1 MNLAPVLSN
10 MKNIFPV
17 LLLTVPFFA
26 WSGADISNPLRVSVD
41 HSETSQTMS
50 AVDISIAGTNETEKD
65 TINQILK
72 DPNFVEK
79 FKLMHESLTQK
90 WNEFSGQMLSRASKE
105 VDRYNASFLFGLEGN
120 QIKLLGSNVAD
131 IELNILKMPI
141 QANAYYKF
149 EAKPSFHDGKQLRK
163 DIYVIGLN
171 GSSFISAG
179 TEIRITFFREFD
191 TKFESVFSELPYW
204 FDQIPRSASEMSKLK
219 VQEGVRLEI
228 IGKVS
233 VSKNVSNL
241 LSSTTLSAAIGYD
254 LFQGLF
260 MLDIFK
266 YTPNEV
272 RARFMGT
279 IDHGSLNAG
288 AALNGLTG
296 FKVMNLIP
304 KWFKRYTDFGLTA
317 NVTKSF
323 SFFDKYPIESHVV
336 DYFFRFKSEKDAS
349 PISAKCAQSGEGEFE
364 VSSQDQSPPTSE
376 QAFDQILNSVKS
388 GKFVSLFNPNL
399 RETAFSV
406 ALLKNAV
413 IAEKLACQDRALPA
427 ERRRVLHF
435 FQGRIASDGYSI
447 NFGPKL
453 GRIAGIEN
461 SVGGSESFIS
471 STNEKK
477 EFDYFLLL
485 NSTGKYTNHF
495 LFGRSENEYTTD
507 LDALYRSD
515 KDKNVLTFLNFYQH
529 LRYKQ
534 KNMSASD
541 LKDIYSE
548 VARSIPSQFPYRGDV
563 LNLIPKS
570 DQRNSLIS
578 IVYSLSQQAIVD
590 LDKMEKGELFQKL
603 SNFFENHPKKHLMN
617 LPRGLGD
624 GESKSFNEY
633 VVEVYNM
640 LNKLSWKAAEDISN
654 LPLEERTQIGRERYV
669 ALKELLGTPVFT
681 EFLFKEFL
689 PQLIHQDDA
698 TKAMSVQLNVQ
709 SDAIPRFE
717 ESFGDNQYSSIYDA
731 VLLLRTIINDRS
743 LDLRLESTTGQNNS
757 LNVSPI
763 AMKGFKLY

>member
-1 MNLAPVLSN
+1 
-10 MKNIFPV
+10 MKNIFPIV
-17 LLLTVPFFA
+17 LLALPIFA
-26 WSGADISNPLRVSVD
+26 WSGTENSRPLRGLEA
-41 HSETSQTMS
+41 HLETRPT
-50 AVDISIAGTNETEKD
+50 VDISTMGTDETEKD

-72 DPNFVEK
+72 DPSFVEN
-79 FKLMHESLTQK
+79 FRQLRESLASR
-90 WNEFSGQMLSRASKE
+90 WNDISGQMLSKSSKE
-105 VDRYNASFLFGLEGN
+105 LDRYNASFLFGLEGN

-149 EAKPSFHDGKQLRK
+149 EAKPSFQDGKQLRK
-163 DIYVIGLN
+163 DIYVFGLK
-171 GSSFISAG
+171 GSSFITAG

-191 TKFESVFSELPYW
+191 SKFESVFSELPYW
-204 FDQIPRSASEMSKLK
+204 FDQIPRSASEISKLK

-228 IGKVS
+228 LGKVS
-233 VSKNVSNL
+233 ISKNVSNI

-254 LFQGLF
+254 IFQGLF

-288 AALNGLTG
+288 VALTGLTG
-296 FKVMNLIP
+296 FKVLNLIP
-304 KWFKRYTDFGLTA
+304 KWFQRYTDFGLTA

-336 DYFFRFKSEKDAS
+336 DYFFRFKSENAAL
-349 PISAKCAQSGEGEFE
+349 PISEKCIQLNESELGDKT
-364 VSSQDQSPPTSE
+364 QDQTIPTSE

-399 RETAFSV
+399 RESAFSV

-413 IAEKLACQDRALPA
+413 IAEKLACQDRTLPA

-435 FQGRIASDGYSI
+435 FQGRIASDGYSL

-453 GRIAGIEN
+453 GRIAGVEK

-471 STNEKK
+471 STNDKK

-485 NSTGKYTNHF
+485 NSSGKFTNHY

-507 LDALYRSD
+507 LDALYKSD
-515 KDKNVLTFLNFYQH
+515 KDKNVQTFLNFYQH

-534 KNMSASD
+534 KNMSVSD
-541 LKDIYSE
+541 LRDIYDE
-548 VARSIPSQFPYRGDV
+548 VARSIPGQFPYRQDV
-563 LNLIPKS
+563 LNLIPKK

-578 IVYSLSQQAIVD
+578 IVYSLSEQAIIE
-590 LDKMEKGELFQKL
+590 LDKMDKGELFNKL
-603 SNFFENHPKKHLMN
+603 SIFFENHPKKHLMN
-617 LPRGLGD
+617 LPKSQGEI
-624 GESKSFNEY
+624 ESKSFNEY
-633 VVEVYNM
+633 VVEIFNL
-640 LNKLSWKAAEDISN
+640 LNKLSWKASEN
-654 LPLEERTQIGRERYV
+654 LTNLSIEERTQIGRERYV
-669 ALKELLGTPVFT
+669 ALKQLLGTPVFT

-689 PQLIHQDDA
+689 PQLIHPDDA
-698 TKAMSVQLNVQ
+698 KKAMGVQLNVQ
-709 SDAIPRFE
+709 SDSIPRVE

-731 VLLLRTIINDRS
+731 VLLMRTILNDRS
-743 LDLRLESTTGQNNS
+743 LDLRLESTTSQNNS

-763 AMKGFKLY
+763 AMKGFRLF